1 MPNRTRIQRP
11 SSISPNSAAKR
22 RNALVITLTLATG
35 SLDVIGFT
43 RLGGVFTSVMTGNV
57 ALLGLAAGSRNAVLA
72 VHTGVAFLGYIVG
85 VGMGT
90 LLADRPRADQ
100 PVWPRRVMLAL
111 LVEFLML
118 VAFSCGWEI
127 AWHTPAGDFQLA
139 LLSLASAAMGIQSAA
154 VVRLG
159 VPGLS
164 STYLTGTLTDV
175 VASLVSRRQVD
186 EQAGRGLL
194 ALAGLAL
201 GAAVGGLLVF
211 AAPWAA
217 PLWSLVVVG
226 GVLAAS
232 TRVFR
237 SGVGAGSGSPPPGA
251 PAREV

>member
-1 MPNRTRIQRP
+1 MKRTRGQRLRAV
-11 SSISPNSAAKR
+11 SFSAATER
-22 RNALVITLTLATG
+22 RNALVIILTLATG

-85 VGMGT
+85 VGIGT
-90 LLADRPRADQ
+90 LLASRARADQ
-100 PVWPRRVMLAL
+100 PVWPGRVTLAL
-111 LVEFLML
+111 LVEFVAL
-118 VAFSCGWEI
+118 VVFCCGWEI
-127 AWHTPAGDFQLA
+127 SKHSPAGDSQLA

-211 AAPWAA
+211 TAPWAA
-217 PLWSLVVVG
+217 PFWSLVVVG
-226 GVLAAS
+226 TVLALS
-232 TRVFR
+232 TRLFE
-237 SGVGAGSGSPPPGA
+237 SGVSPGT
-251 PAREV
+251 

>member
-1 MPNRTRIQRP
+1 MPKRTRGLRAAPLSP
-11 SSISPNSAAKR
+11 SSAADR
-22 RNALVITLTLATG
+22 RNALAITLTLATG

-57 ALLGLAAGSRNAVLA
+57 ALLGLAAGSRNADLA

-85 VGMGT
+85 VAVGT
-90 LLADRPRADQ
+90 RLASRPRADQ
-100 PVWPRRVMLAL
+100 PNWPTRVTLAL
-111 LVEFLML
+111 LVEFLAL
-118 VAFSCGWEI
+118 VVFCCGWEI
-127 AWHTPAGDFQLA
+127 SQHAPAGDSQLG

-175 VASLVSRRQVD
+175 VASLVSHRRVD

-194 ALAGLAL
+194 ALGGLAM

-217 PLWSLVVVG
+217 PLWSLLVVG

-232 TRVFR
+232 TRLFR
-237 SGVGAGSGSPPPGA
+237 SGVGSGS
-251 PAREV
+251 